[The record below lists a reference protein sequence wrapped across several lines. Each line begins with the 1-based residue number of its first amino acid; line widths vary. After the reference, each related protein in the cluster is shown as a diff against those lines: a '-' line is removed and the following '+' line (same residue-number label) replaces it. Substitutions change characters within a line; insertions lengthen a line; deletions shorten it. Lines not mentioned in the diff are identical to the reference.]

1 MTTETKA
8 KLDEL
13 IAAITAFY
21 KKGTTDII
29 NKIPTK
35 TSQLINNSGYLTEH

>member
-8 KLDEL
+8 KLDKL

-21 KKGTTDII
+21 KKETTDII